1 MKERIT
7 NLAYKSHF
15 KMVLLKRD
23 HHLLEH
29 KKYKELYDIFCEIVN
44 NSMEVS
50 EEYISNMEKFF
61 E

>member
-1 MKERIT
+1 
-7 NLAYKSHF
+7 
-15 KMVLLKRD
+15 MVLLKRD

-44 NSMEVS
+44 NSVEVS